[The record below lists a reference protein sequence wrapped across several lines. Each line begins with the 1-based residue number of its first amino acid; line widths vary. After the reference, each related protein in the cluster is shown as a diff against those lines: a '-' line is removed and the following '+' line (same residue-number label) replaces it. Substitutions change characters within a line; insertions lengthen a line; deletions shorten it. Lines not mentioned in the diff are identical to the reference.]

1 MDWGILNQQNPLVQ
15 PISSITDQK
24 RRDDLF
30 LLEIMLTHLIFWM
43 RNDLISKNKYFMR
56 FNYKPPIY
64 KPSFFHAAFYNSM
77 FYQSTCGVCIFQV
90 CVLVQSSPVQSSPYF
105 SNLDDDVISLPV
117 SLSTSAQKELQSV
130 VIS

>member
-90 CVLVQSSPVQSSPYF
+90 CVLVQSSPVQSSLVLTFPILTMTSSRSQCPF
-105 SNLDDDVISLPV
+105 PLPHKK
-117 SLSTSAQKELQSV
+117 SCSRS
-130 VIS
+130 